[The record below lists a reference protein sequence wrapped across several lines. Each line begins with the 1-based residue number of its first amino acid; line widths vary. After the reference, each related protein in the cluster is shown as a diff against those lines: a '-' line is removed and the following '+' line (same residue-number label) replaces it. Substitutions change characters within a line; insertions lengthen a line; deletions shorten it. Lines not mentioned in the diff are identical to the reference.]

1 MIKRMIKWLI
11 DWMVKCM
18 LMDKMMDCTGRD
30 DIGCNPSGA
39 ITDPMGS
46 LWWMIMDASVIMWLR
61 DWIHMEY
68 SMYWDCWLDVD
79 IPVD

>member
-1 MIKRMIKWLI
+1 
-11 DWMVKCM
+11 
-18 LMDKMMDCTGRD
+18 MMDD
-30 DIGCNPSGA
+30 NGCFS
-39 ITDPMGS
+39 DQ
-46 LWWMIMDASVIMWLR
+46 LR